1 MDTKGRAVNEI
12 NKGPA
17 IRELIVIEE
26 GRQIQ
31 TYLYGTSNYYCD
43 LIIIL

>member
-1 MDTKGRAVNEI
+1 MNEI
-12 NKGPA
+12 NKDLA

-31 TYLYGTSNYYCD
+31 TYLYGTSNYYGD
-43 LIIIL
+43 LIMML

>member
-1 MDTKGRAVNEI
+1 MNEI
-12 NKGPA
+12 NKGLA
-17 IRELIVIEE
+17 IRELIIIEE

-43 LIIIL
+43 LIMML